1 LEYYKAYIEE
11 LENTLEE
18 LIEHLKE
25 KSEKNLLFENLQ
37 TENMELKRKLNK
49 FTKVISLSTTD
60 IDMDFCDEE
69 ICTAN
74 KLMLIDM
81 KNNYNKLLKIRNNN
95 RLDNILFN

>member
-1 LEYYKAYIEE
+1 MEYYKAYIEE